1 MYVHRKTCIAMFLEP
16 YSFRLFTMLL
26 ISAIQQS
33 DSVIHTC
40 VHAKLLQSC
49 RVFVN
54 PWTVA
59 CQAPLFMGFSRQ
71 EYWSGLPCPPPGD
84 LPDPGTEPLS
94 QASSALAD
102 GFFTTS
108 ATREIPTSI
117 TEASASLN
125 SMTWSIAPR
134 GKGHWGTVLQLF
146 PSFLASRDTAFPT
159 VLPHL

>member
-1 MYVHRKTCIAMFLEP
+1 MQAVLPTVLEDLCHMHL
-16 YSFRLFTMLL
+16 SRACML
-26 ISAIQQS
+26 
-33 DSVIHTC
+33 
-40 VHAKLLQSC
+40 SC
-49 RVFVN
+49 FSHVRVFVN

-108 ATREIPTSI
+108 ATRETPTSI

-125 SMTWSIAPR
+125 SMTWSIASR
-134 GKGHWGTVLQLF
+134 GKEHWGTVLQLF